1 MSQYEFIANQFLLPS
16 PAGAYYATSSNQKEL
31 LRGFLLALMMQ
42 PESKIIT
49 REILSTWFDSD
60 DESPLSL
67 LHKAQQLGWLR
78 AHNEKSSAPNGSLE
92 GLLPPLLAELSSTH
106 KALLADHQGFNLAS
120 HGFTHEAAEELS
132 ALSADLSALRVRHGH
147 LLSKNL
153 KIKTEAM
160 GLIDADGN
168 SQLGFWPL
176 HIGKHCFTLVMSG
189 IPHFNQTGFT
199 NLIWML
205 INRYASSDFSATSSI
220 HDINSRHVYT
230 DRRHT

>member
-1 MSQYEFIANQFLLPS
+1 MSQYEFIADKFLLPS
-16 PAGAYYATSSNQKEL
+16 PAGAFYATSSNQKEL
-31 LRGFLLALMMQ
+31 LRGLLLALMMQ

-49 REILSTWFDSD
+49 RERLSMWLDSD
-60 DESPLSL
+60 DESSLSL
-67 LHKAQQLGWLR
+67 LHKAQQIGWLR
-78 AHNEKSSAPNGSLE
+78 VHDEKSSAPGGSLE
-92 GLLPPLLAELSSTH
+92 ELLPPLLAELSSTQ
-106 KALLADHQGFNLAS
+106 KSLLADHQGFNLAS

-132 ALSADLSALRVRHGH
+132 ALSADLSALRVRHSH

-189 IPHFNQTGFT
+189 IPRFNQTSFT

-205 INRYASSDFSATSSI
+205 TNRYASSEFSATSSI
-220 HDINSRHVYT
+220 HDMFTLADGTSSHQ
-230 DRRHT
+230 